1 MHVLHGGV
9 SRRSRAKV
17 RWVLSSLVVVLWLC
31 FFSGGVYAGWVG
43 CVQAWLD
50 GENAVRLLV
59 KADEKGT
66 AKFTIG
72 ENVIRFA
79 VHANVQ
85 LDTGR
90 LRLHDAELVVVE
102 LSNVDDAVTARC
114 EIAVAQ
120 LTNQPAGF
128 CCDRLPPVVNLA
140 VEGGDGGAVVG
151 WEITDASS
159 GVSQCRVV
167 LIVDGVE
174 HALSSD
180 CSGSRTIMVG
190 EYPEGTH
197 EVRAWA
203 VDHEG
208 NEASVSEDVLLQCLT
223 CSVSGQVVDAT
234 TGEPISGVTVTLDTG
249 DVRTT
254 DAQGRFVFSSA
265 PSGKHYY
272 SFAKGDEYE
281 GYSTSVT
288 CRNGQPRSITVSLVP
303 ISVARVELSWTE
315 NPADSGREKTVHVD
329 DPLFLYVTVP
339 NGAEYYIGFDAAS
352 NDQEPRAVFSGIELG
367 LSMWMKTLPSH
378 LCQGCV
384 CEASPWNIVI
394 DCDDYIVHFQAVA
407 ILPDGSVMISDV
419 LTLTIDL
426 I

>member
-9 SRRSRAKV
+9 SRRSRIEA
-17 RWVLSSLVVVLWLC
+17 RWAASSLVVILC
-31 FFSGGVYAGWVG
+31 LCLFSGAVLAGWAA

-50 GENAVRLLV
+50 GDNAVHLLV

-140 VEGGDGGAVVG
+140 VEGGDGGAVIG

-159 GVSQCRVV
+159 GVNQCQVV
-167 LIVDGVE
+167 LVVDGAE
-174 HALSSD
+174 HVLSSD
-180 CSGSRTIMVG
+180 CSGSRTILVG

-203 VDHEG
+203 VDGEG
-208 NEASVSEDVLLQCLT
+208 NETSVSQDVVLKRLT
-223 CSVSGQVVDAT
+223 CSISGQVIDAE
-234 TGEPISGVTVTLDTG
+234 TGAPLSGVTVTLDTG
-249 DVRTT
+249 EVRTT
-254 DAQGRFVFSSA
+254 DAEGRFGFSRA

-272 SFAKGDEYE
+272 SFRKGDEYE
-281 GYSTSVT
+281 VYSTSVT
-288 CRNGQPRSITVSLVP
+288 CRGGEPRSITVSLVP
-303 ISVARVELSWTE
+303 IPAANVELSWTE
-315 NPADSGREKTVHVD
+315 NPADSGSEKTVHVD

-394 DCDDYIVHFQAVA
+394 DCDDYIVYFQAIA

-419 LTLTIDL
+419 MTLTIDL